1 MSVLTT
7 WFVSTP
13 TVIEDVTQQ
22 SDVLQVEYTQSPAL
36 AQSDLRN
43 MLSAIHRSEE
53 KAAPVPSVLAHV
65 GLVALTV
72 VSKPRP
78 TTHIQKPRSELNM
91 EKKRAAFRLII
102 LFEI

>member
-1 MSVLTT
+1 
-7 WFVSTP
+7 
-13 TVIEDVTQQ
+13 
-22 SDVLQVEYTQSPAL
+22 
-36 AQSDLRN
+36 

-78 TTHIQKPRSELNM
+78 TTHI
-91 EKKRAAFRLII
+91 
-102 LFEI
+102 